1 VEVVLPRRLVLTRAD
16 LADAADMAK
25 HSRVTFESEAV
36 ADMAR
41 LTVTDDELNADMMGK
56 IANGW
61 PRVLPSLKSF
71 MEMGKPLRTWA

>member
-16 LADAADMAK
+16 LADA
-25 HSRVTFESEAV
+25 

-71 MEMGKPLRTWA
+71 LEMGKPLRTWA